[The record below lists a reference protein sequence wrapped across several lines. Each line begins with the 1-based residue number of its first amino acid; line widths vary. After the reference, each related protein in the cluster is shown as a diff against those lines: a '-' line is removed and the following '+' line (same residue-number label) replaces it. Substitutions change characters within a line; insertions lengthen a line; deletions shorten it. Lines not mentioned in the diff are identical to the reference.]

1 MTQKSVKIA
10 KAIYVSEHMNRYP
23 NIIRELFYAL
33 GDWDEFFTSTDLSS
47 PEKLYKNIQQMV
59 VFMLEI
65 QSNHYELKNDL
76 KRKRAEIRKMY
87 DLPKGKKIPFFDILA
102 IEKLLG
108 KEI

>member
-1 MTQKSVKIA
+1 
-10 KAIYVSEHMNRYP
+10 
-23 NIIRELFYAL
+23 
-33 GDWDEFFTSTDLSS
+33 
-47 PEKLYKNIQQMV
+47 MV

-65 QSNHYELKNDL
+65 QPNHYELKNDL

-87 DLPKGKKIPFFDILA
+87 GLPKGKKIPFFDILA